1 MNFHWGSGSPGVSH
15 LSRMSINMMMPP
27 KMAIQTIQVRGG
39 TRNSPPFLGFL
50 SSSFDLLSSG
60 ILVTVAA
67 KLSLITGCRNAR
79 FALPA
84 AAYFLQEM
92 TQRPVHEYLSSS

>member
-1 MNFHWGSGSPGVSH
+1 MKRHWGRLSPCVSH
-15 LSRMSINMMMPP
+15 FSRMSINRMMPP

-60 ILVTVAA
+60 ILVTVAP
-67 KLSLITGCRNAR
+67 KLSLITGCRNAGI
-79 FALPA
+79 ALPSV
-84 AAYFLQEM
+84 AYFLQKM
-92 TQRPVHEYLSSS
+92 TQRPVYEYL